1 MTKTSIH
8 VVDEEN
14 FDEAIAPISAGN
26 PLAAADLAIDQSHM
40 EEYTTAEEGPA
51 EVTCAKP
58 PKGVFFTTFPETG
71 KPGRTG
77 ASIFWRS
84 CRTAIPTSS
93 RRLSPN

>member
-40 EEYTTAEEGPA
+40 GY
-51 EVTCAKP
+51 
-58 PKGVFFTTFPETG
+58 
-71 KPGRTG
+71 
-77 ASIFWRS
+77 
-84 CRTAIPTSS
+84 
-93 RRLSPN
+93 